1 MTLSCGQCS
10 GWATINYNDLQDK
23 NSTFPTGPLTEDQL
37 AFMISIV
44 NGGGFIGNFGI
55 LPLIQ
60 ILGVKR
66 TIHCLGAILLV
77 RIIKCFFE

>member
-1 MTLSCGQCS
+1 MTLSCGQCA

-23 NSTFPTGPLTEDQL
+23 NSTFPTGPLTEGQL
-37 AFMISIV
+37 SFMISIV
-44 NGGGFIGNFGI
+44 NGGGFVGNFGI

-60 ILGVKR
+60 LLGVKR

-77 RIIKCFFE
+77 RIEKLFI